1 MRTVIQTQADAR
13 NIPPLASGDMLVR
26 TSTSLLWCA
35 MVSYFR
41 TCGTEIFLLS
51 ISRIKNIMHHNVI
64 LAFCRTV
71 SYRNRFNLRQQ
82 LRANTFYDFS
92 LNPLV
97 FLYEACQSQVKLNSA
112 G

>member
-1 MRTVIQTQADAR
+1 
-13 NIPPLASGDMLVR
+13 
-26 TSTSLLWCA
+26 
-35 MVSYFR
+35 
-41 TCGTEIFLLS
+41 
-51 ISRIKNIMHHNVI
+51 MHHNVI